1 MLSARA
7 LRPLISTA
15 GLLRSPVLIQP
26 HRSAF
31 STRAQLTTAWKP
43 QTLLQDK
50 ESGFGFIRANPRTP
64 KPRKNGVTEIRGPY
78 YSVMGKRYLSDVLE
92 TMGYHVD
99 GLKFAGGSFTLFPE
113 KELRE
118 LIDLAHSHEVYVST
132 GGFMEHLLTH
142 PEVFTVVDRY
152 LQKCKDVGFDV
163 IELSSGFLS
172 FPPEDWLRLVDK
184 VHSYGLKAKP
194 ELGIQFGAGGDTAT
208 EALESTGTSDP
219 SKVVQLGQRFI
230 DAGVERM
237 MIESEGITE
246 NVTSWRTDV
255 IQTIMKELPREK
267 VMFEGKCPV

>member
-1 MLSARA
+1 MSSARA
-7 LRPLISTA
+7 LRPLASAA
-15 GLLRSPVLIQP
+15 GLFRAPVLIQP

-31 STRAQLTTAWKP
+31 STCAQLTTARKP
-43 QTLLQDK
+43 QILLQDK

-64 KPRKNGVTEIRGPY
+64 KPRQNGVTEIRGPY

-184 VHSYGLKAKP
+184 V
-194 ELGIQFGAGGDTAT
+194 
-208 EALESTGTSDP
+208 
-219 SKVVQLGQRFI
+219 
-230 DAGVERM
+230 
-237 MIESEGITE
+237 
-246 NVTSWRTDV
+246 
-255 IQTIMKELPREK
+255 
-267 VMFEGKCPV
+267 